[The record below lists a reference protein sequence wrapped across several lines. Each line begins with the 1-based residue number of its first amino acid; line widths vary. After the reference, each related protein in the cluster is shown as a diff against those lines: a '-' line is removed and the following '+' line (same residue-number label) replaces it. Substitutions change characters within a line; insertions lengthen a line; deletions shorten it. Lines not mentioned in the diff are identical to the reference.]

1 MRCTSSALTAF
12 ERSGICCTSEVTAR
26 NRFAV
31 SVVAILI
38 GTAAAKV
45 LALARHRPFLA
56 DLDWV
61 VPRLTVRDTMVAA
74 VILEVGVAVFIWVC
88 RNRLSAMVA
97 CFWLVLVFVCYRV
110 AAVELFVPRPCP
122 CLGDLLDWTGLPQW
136 SKDRLPLA
144 LLCYMGLGSLFFLA
158 RTSLC
163 LAAKN
168 KEHLRSATLP

>member
-74 VILEVGVAVFIWVC
+74 VILEGGGRGFH
-88 RNRLSAMVA
+88 
-97 CFWLVLVFVCYRV
+97 
-110 AAVELFVPRPCP
+110 
-122 CLGDLLDWTGLPQW
+122 LGL
-136 SKDRLPLA
+136 
-144 LLCYMGLGSLFFLA
+144 
-158 RTSLC
+158 
-163 LAAKN
+163 
-168 KEHLRSATLP
+168 